1 MQDMEFTIQEGKLYV
16 LQTRN
21 GKRTAHAAVKIAVD
35 MVNEKLIDKEK
46 YQNDIEEQKNY
57 LYYKVINLNFK
68 FEKVFKIKLNFV
80 SLHIGDIID
89 YITKKTG
96 IKKLVIKLTNG
107 NCGCEARRVKFNK
120 WFKIP
125 VLLIKFDK
133 LSYKNKID
141 IEKQEETEQDI
152 IDKENAKRRE
162 DEIIENVKLNMI
174 NKKFEKD
181 ASTKLAQYQTSPFEK
196 SKRSIG
202 EDMSFFQQQCNSNFT
217 LISEDLKKKCKTFL
231 KLLKNKFKM
240 FFLNNNFLSIA
251 GLLVTGIF
259 LIIVG
264 TVIFDNKT
272 FKIMFNVLGGI
283 LLCFAIIKL
292 GIIFLQDFGI
302 IE

>member
-1 MQDMEFTIQEGKLYV
+1 MAQLTETNWKENFENVIYNCKSKGQQLENMSCKESGM
-16 LQTRN
+16 
-21 GKRTAHAAVKIAVD
+21 D
-35 MVNEKLIDKEK
+35 MVNI
-46 YQNDIEEQKNY
+46 Y
-57 LYYKVINLNFK
+57 
-68 FEKVFKIKLNFV
+68 
-80 SLHIGDIID
+80 
-89 YITKKTG
+89 
-96 IKKLVIKLTNG
+96 
-107 NCGCEARRVKFNK
+107 
-120 WFKIP
+120 
-125 VLLIKFDK
+125 
-133 LSYKNKID
+133 
-141 IEKQEETEQDI
+141 
-152 IDKENAKRRE
+152 
-162 DEIIENVKLNMI
+162 
-174 NKKFEKD
+174 KKFEKD
-181 ASTKLAQYQTSPFEK
+181 ASTKLAQYKTSPFEK

-292 GIIFLQDFGI
+292 GIRFLQDFGI